1 MDILFERNDQQLDSS
16 ITPSLGDIV
25 HHYQKSLLQNE
36 ESTETTVPKEDTCL
50 IYQFTHSQYETKL
63 RVMVTKGNR
72 HLGNLH
78 YSIRD

>member
-16 ITPSLGDIV
+16 IIPSIWEIAS
-25 HHYQKSLLQNE
+25 HYQNSRLQNK
-36 ESTETTVPKEDTCL
+36 ESTETSVPKEDTCL

-63 RVMVTKGNR
+63 RVMVTKENR
-72 HLGNLH
+72 HLGNLY